1 MFKSVFKAS
10 ICSLLALSMLFASI
24 SFAQRETPLYMSP
37 EGCMSYASGV
47 YTFSS
52 YRDQGV
58 PQEVLKEAI
67 GKMDFAYPQIKDML
81 VHWLSIVYQNKDMGP
96 EALAERFLS
105 LCYNSR
111 GELSKLYKSL

>member
-1 MFKSVFKAS
+1 MFKS
-10 ICSLLALSMLFASI
+10 ICAIALGMLLCIPRAGYTSENNRLF
-24 SFAQRETPLYMSP
+24 MSP

-67 GKMDFAYPQIKDML
+67 GKMDFAYPQIKAML
-81 VHWLSIVYQNKDMGP
+81 VHWLSVVYQNKDMGP